1 MGQQF
6 KERKPVSH
14 VKNISKTQKHRKKES
29 KRIIGVE
36 GWRVGEIGI
45 KTDRRREKGERGRQ
59 GYRVAL
65 II

>member
-14 VKNISKTQKHRKKES
+14 VKNISKTQKHRLKES
-29 KRIIGVE
+29 KRII

-45 KTDRRREKGERGRQ
+45 KIARWR
-59 GYRVAL
+59 A
-65 II
+65 